1 MQVRGS
7 TCGDEIDQDCALL
20 KDLKRT
26 MTPTETNS
34 TVTGPDVVDATSKE
48 PIVASFPQAEIQ
60 EIRSTTAIIFESRM
74 WWLTLICFVL
84 AFWFTWKA
92 IPSKGPTIVIRFP
105 DGHGLKAGDA
115 VRHRG
120 IDVGL
125 VDSVALS
132 DSLSQITAK
141 VTLTPEAG
149 GLARE
154 GTRFWIV
161 RPQLSFAGVSGL
173 ETAVGAKYIAVSPGD
188 PGAEQRS
195 RFEGLGAAPPDEN
208 FGEGTD
214 LVLRSDA
221 KHGVSV
227 GAPVSWRG
235 VEVGQILSINL
246 SPDARFVDV
255 HARINSE
262 FTRLLRS
269 TSQFWVTSGLGLD
282 VGLSGLRLNAD
293 SLTTIVRGGV
303 SFATPAVGK
312 DKSPIQS
319 GHVFVLHEKPDPKW
333 LEPGSSIP
341 LVDFDLPPSVT
352 LQGTRAASFLG
363 IPRTSRFTVNGL
375 LVQRPSGRW
384 ILTAADVLAT
394 DPGGD
399 GGQIPPVQELTLGSV
414 MVDAAVTLT
423 IPPASDATENS
434 ATMEKVGVTWIS
446 AGATDTS
453 VYSAVAISEFRI
465 PATPE
470 ECCLCRS
477 VNADDSAS
485 SVIQSISVEQLKVA
499 DGLWTVTT
507 DLGDLSPWH
516 GSPVVSMKDGQIIGM
531 FIASKTGA
539 VISPCSTSWG
549 LSP

>member
-1 MQVRGS
+1 MSSPETNPTAKEQEPNVVEPS
-7 TCGDEIDQDCALL
+7 
-20 KDLKRT
+20 
-26 MTPTETNS
+26 MTP
-34 TVTGPDVVDATSKE
+34 
-48 PIVASFPQAEIQ
+48 VASSFPKAEIE

-74 WWLTLICFVL
+74 WWLTLICFIL

-132 DSLSQITAK
+132 ESLSQITAT
-141 VTLTPEAG
+141 VTLTPEAS

-173 ETAVGAKYIAVSPGD
+173 ETAVGAKYIAVSPGESE
-188 PGAEQRS
+188 AEHRS
-195 RFEGLGAAPPDEN
+195 QFEGLSAAPPDEN
-208 FGEGTD
+208 FGEGID
-214 LVLRSDA
+214 VVLRSDA

-246 SPDARFVDV
+246 SPDARFVDI

-262 FTRLLRS
+262 YTRLLRS
-269 TSQFWVTSGLGLD
+269 SSQFWVTSGLGLD

-312 DKSPIQS
+312 DKNPIQS
-319 GHVFVLHEKPDPKW
+319 GHVFNLHEQPDPKW
-333 LEPGSSIP
+333 LEPGSSLP
-341 LVDFDLPPSVT
+341 LVDFDLPPTVT
-352 LQGTRAASFLG
+352 LQGTRRTSFLG
-363 IPRTSRFTVNGL
+363 VARTSRFSVNGL
-375 LVQRPSGRW
+375 LVQKSSGNAV
-384 ILTAADVLAT
+384 LTAADVVAAEV
-394 DPGGD
+394 PAEEGKA
-399 GGQIPPVQELTLGSV
+399 PPAQELMLGSV
-414 MVDAAVTLT
+414 MEEKTVPVSLTPPTSSDEPEASLVKAGLIWVPVGTDIGALPAVE
-423 IPPASDATENS
+423 ASA
-434 ATMEKVGVTWIS
+434 
-446 AGATDTS
+446 
-453 VYSAVAISEFRI
+453 FRI
-465 PATPE
+465 PAAPE

-477 VNADDSAS
+477 VKADDSAS
-485 SVIQSISVEQLKVA
+485 SVIQSIGVEQLKAA
-499 DGLWTVTT
+499 DGLWTVTI

-516 GSPVVSMKDGQIIGM
+516 GSPVVSMKDGKVIGV
-531 FIASKTGA
+531 FVANKTGA
-539 VISPCSTSWG
+539 TISPCSAAWG
-549 LSP
+549 IDTR